1 MQDTIPLLGTVVL
14 AFMISIPCGYL
25 RQNFRKYSFMWF
37 FLIHIPIPFH
47 CAVTGKSRCQLA
59 LHPFDPGA
67 ARLRVSYWAELS
79 VAGENRMAKRSRM
92 SFPKPLP
99 GLLQESFQTLGL
111 AERLRDAEI
120 WRVWPEVVG
129 AVVAARAQ
137 PLRIING
144 TLTVAVSS
152 APWMQELRFMTGM
165 MREKLNNCLGS
176 EVVREIVLK
185 AGRVDSTRN

>member
-1 MQDTIPLLGTVVL
+1 
-14 AFMISIPCGYL
+14 
-25 RQNFRKYSFMWF
+25 
-37 FLIHIPIPFH
+37 
-47 CAVTGKSRCQLA
+47 
-59 LHPFDPGA
+59 
-67 ARLRVSYWAELS
+67 
-79 VAGENRMAKRSRM
+79 MAKRTRM
-92 SFPKPLP
+92 SFPRPIP
-99 GLLQESFQTLGL
+99 GLLQESLQSLGL

-129 AVVAARAQ
+129 AAVAARAQ

-165 MREKLNNCLGS
+165 MKEKLNGRLGA

-185 AGRVDSTRN
+185 AGRVDVPVTETPEEKPVKKRLTPRQKALIKEYSAAITDPETRQAFAELMKANMANPA